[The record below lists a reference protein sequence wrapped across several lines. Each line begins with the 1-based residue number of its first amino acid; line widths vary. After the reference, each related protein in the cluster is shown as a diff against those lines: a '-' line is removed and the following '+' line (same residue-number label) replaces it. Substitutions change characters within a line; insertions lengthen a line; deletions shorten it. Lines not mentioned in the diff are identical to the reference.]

1 MIMYG
6 PKGIC
11 EDIDF
16 EFFNKLGITLNKAI
30 IDDKNITKG
39 IEIHPNQKPIA
50 DKVLHLL
57 NPFPLFFL
65 FVCKNKL

>member
-11 EDIDF
+11 EDRDF
-16 EFFNKLGITLNKAI
+16 ECFNKLGITLNKAI

-39 IEIHPNQKPIA
+39 IETHPNQKPIA
-50 DKVLHLL
+50 DRSFASPNPIPSFFRMVL
-57 NPFPLFFL
+57 
-65 FVCKNKL
+65 

>member
-1 MIMYG
+1 MYG

-11 EDIDF
+11 EDSDF

-30 IDDKNITKG
+30 TEYKNITKG

-50 DKVLHLL
+50 DKSFAS
-57 NPFPLFFL
+57 PKAFPSFFL
-65 FVCKNKL
+65 ICF